1 MPVKAKSIALGGSS
15 RLLCP
20 PCPPHHSSPSPSSSS
35 SPLLTHCLGLSTSIA
50 LESPVSAP
58 PPSPSAILSPHPL
71 PSAPIPS
78 RPLLC
83 YPLASPRLASPLLP
97 LCIPLWYLLHTALR
111 PLCGLSPIPLMLT
124 HDCFSAGQR
133 LHAPWDDASRFAK
146 CTLITLAST
155 FSLVPP
161 RFLCCLD
168 SYVASIPMLPL
179 AVLLL

>member
-1 MPVKAKSIALGGSS
+1 MPSL
-15 RLLCP
+15 
-20 PCPPHHSSPSPSSSS
+20 SS
-35 SPLLTHCLGLSTSIA
+35 SPLLTLPILVFLTPAYTLPWSVHQYSSREPCLSPSSLSLCHPQSA
-50 LESPVSAP
+50 SSPIRTDP
-58 PPSPSAILSPHPL
+58 LPSPSLLSP
-71 PSAPIPS
+71 
-78 RPLLC
+78 R
-83 YPLASPRLASPLLP
+83 LASPRLASPLLP